1 MQCNTVAKLQLNAP
15 TCTNKLKDF
24 CSLGFNMP
32 RMFIFYNIT
41 YNPLSFLVIFFLL
54 IMLTNHM
61 QSNNTAMDN
70 TNNMN
75 QIKIH
80 FYYWTE
86 IEASGAGIPA
96 NSPEQTVHLMDGVVL
111 ILCIFIVRVFWHQLN
126 RKAFVSLVHWP
137 HLWTIP
143 EYLDILMQDLKICQT
158 NWYITLER

>member
-1 MQCNTVAKLQLNAP
+1 MQCNTVAKLQLYAP
-15 TCTNKLKDF
+15 TCANKLKDF

-41 YNPLSFLVIFFLL
+41 YNPLSFLVIFFFFFFLL

-80 FYYWTE
+80 FTIELRLRPAVLGSLPIAQSRQSTSWMVSYLSCASLSSGSFDTSLTE
-86 IEASGAGIPA
+86 RPLSVLCTDLTC
-96 NSPEQTVHLMDGVVL
+96 EQYQN
-111 ILCIFIVRVFWHQLN
+111 I
-126 RKAFVSLVHWP
+126 
-137 HLWTIP
+137 
-143 EYLDILMQDLKICQT
+143 
-158 NWYITLER
+158 